1 MPQSIQQ
8 VIPARILQAIVH
20 LLLVPVV
27 LQQILI
33 VTLKRKRKSK
43 KRRSLK
49 KRRNK
54 RATLQHQAPKPLVAQ
69 IGQVARVRR
78 SQSQVVVDLVKVHQH
93 QAHKQSL
100 ALIKKTTITIKTT
113 KIKKEAQPA
122 QRVLV
127 QVLARA
133 PARVRTTPKSLGRN
147 LRRSTPRLQPSW
159 VTIGAP
165 AWPRSM
171 LRTAPRPI

>member
-8 VIPARILQAIVH
+8 VIVAEILQAIVH

-27 LQQILI
+27 LQLILI
-33 VTLKRKRKSK
+33 ATLKRKRKRR

-69 IGQVARVRR
+69 ISQVARVRK
-78 SQSQVVVDLVKVHQH
+78 SQSQVVVSLVKVHLH
-93 QAHKQSL
+93 QAHNQSL
-100 ALIKKTTITIKTT
+100 APIKKTTITTT
-113 KIKKEAQPA
+113 TTTEIKKEAQPA

-127 QVLARA
+127 RVLVQVLMIKENIKEKDLLESVTR
-133 PARVRTTPKSLGRN
+133 RKTSRTWGWSEDPERETWSFWEKF
-147 LRRSTPRLQPSW
+147 
-159 VTIGAP
+159 
-165 AWPRSM
+165 
-171 LRTAPRPI
+171 